1 LLSFAV
7 ASPASAANPGGS
19 TLVQK
24 LASCARID
32 TSDAR
37 LACYDAL
44 ARANATPVPTASSVT
59 QAPAIASAP
68 AAAAVAPVSASPGP
82 ASDELSNFGLSPAQ
96 IHPVASGPTAIEAHV
111 AAIFANRGDYGQ
123 TYLKLDNGETW
134 STSDDT
140 TRLAVGDD
148 IHIKRAA
155 LGSFLLTTPANLSYR
170 VRRVH

>member
-1 LLSFAV
+1 M
-7 ASPASAANPGGS
+7 ASAANPAAS

-24 LASCARID
+24 LASCAAIVAG
-32 TSDAR
+32 DAR

-44 ARANATPVPTASSVT
+44 ARANSTAATAPFSVA

-68 AAAAVAPVSASPGP
+68 AAAAVAPVSASPDAAG
-82 ASDELSNFGLSPAQ
+82 DELRNFGLTPAQ
-96 IHPVASGPTAIEAHV
+96 IRPVASGPTAIEAHV